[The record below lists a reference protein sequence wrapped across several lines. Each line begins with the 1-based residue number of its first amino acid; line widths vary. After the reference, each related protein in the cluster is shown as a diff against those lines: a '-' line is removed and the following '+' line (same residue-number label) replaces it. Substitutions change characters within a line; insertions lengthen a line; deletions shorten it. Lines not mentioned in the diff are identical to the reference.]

1 MPQKNFWQDAEKVRQ
16 RKMTVIWFVWFVLFI
31 WLNETNRPRP
41 RRTQG
46 SLSPP
51 YFTFCYNSPRL
62 IHVLPNGDLPMAMA
76 YRHDTKLAQQLVL
89 DELFD
94 LSLYK
99 ALRTVTQPDVHH
111 TLDEL
116 IKVETG
122 HLAFWQKFF
131 DLKLTELNFGRKI
144 KLAFMMLVCRIFG
157 STAVHLVL
165 EAIEV
170 HGVRKY
176 LALWRE
182 YQHKPLGE
190 ALRGILMDEF
200 KHEDVLVTELTKRK
214 INPERIRNIFL
225 GLNDGLVEILG
236 AVSGFF
242 GAFGSAKLVLI
253 AALTTATAGALSMA
267 AGSFLALSSEKEVK
281 TTEIARKIFLGEE
294 SDVTPM
300 EESPLGSAA
309 VVGIAYITGAL
320 VPVLPVLLG
329 ATDAL
334 FSVFT
339 AGLMVIVVSTVLSFL
354 SGMDVKRRIALNLL
368 IITVAVSVSYG
379 IGLAAKEIWGIA
391 V

>member
-1 MPQKNFWQDAEKVRQ
+1 
-16 RKMTVIWFVWFVLFI
+16 
-31 WLNETNRPRP
+31 
-41 RRTQG
+41 
-46 SLSPP
+46 
-51 YFTFCYNSPRL
+51 
-62 IHVLPNGDLPMAMA
+62 MATA
-76 YRHDTKLAQQLVL
+76 HQHDRKLARALVL

-94 LSLYK
+94 LLLYK
-99 ALRTVTQPDVHH
+99 ALRAVTQPDVHH

-131 DLKLTELNFGRKI
+131 DLKLNELNVGRKI
-144 KLAFMMLVCRIFG
+144 KLSFMMLICRIFG

-176 LALWRE
+176 LALWSE
-182 YQHKPLGE
+182 YQGMPLGE

-242 GAFGSAKLVLI
+242 GAFGSSKLVLI
-253 AALTTATAGALSMA
+253 AALTTAAAGALSMA
-267 AGSFLALSSEKEVK
+267 AGSFLALNSEKEVK

-309 VVGIAYITGAL
+309 VVGIAYVTGAL
-320 VPVLPVLLG
+320 VPVLPVLVG
-329 ATDAL
+329 AKDAL
-334 FSVFT
+334 FSVLT

-354 SGMDVKRRIALNLL
+354 SGMDVKRRIVLNLA
-368 IITVAVSVSYG
+368 IIMVAVCVSYG
-379 IGLAAKEIWGIA
+379 IGLAAKQIWGIA

>member
-1 MPQKNFWQDAEKVRQ
+1 V
-16 RKMTVIWFVWFVLFI
+16 V
-31 WLNETNRPRP
+31 
-41 RRTQG
+41 
-46 SLSPP
+46 SSPP
-51 YFTFCYNSPRL
+51 
-62 IHVLPNGDLPMAMA
+62 
-76 YRHDTKLAQQLVL
+76 HDPQLAQTLVL

-99 ALRTVTQPDVHH
+99 ALRGVTQPDVRM

-116 IKVETG
+116 IKVETS

-131 DLKLTELNFGRKI
+131 ELKLETLDLGRRV
-144 KLAFMMLVCRIFG
+144 KLAVMMLVCRLFG

-182 YQHKPLGE
+182 YQGQPLGE
-190 ALRGILMDEF
+190 ALHGILMDEF

-214 INPERIRNIFL
+214 INAEKIRNIFL

-242 GAFGSAKLVLI
+242 GAFGSATMVLV
-253 AALTTATAGALSMA
+253 AASTTAVAGALSMA
-267 AGSFLALSSEKEVK
+267 AGAFLALNSEKEVK

-294 SDVTPM
+294 SEILPM
-300 EESPLGSAA
+300 EESPLGSAF
-309 VVGIAYITGAL
+309 VVGAAYIAGAL
-320 VPVLPVLLG
+320 VPVVPVLLG
-329 ATDAL
+329 ANDAI
-334 FSVFT
+334 FSVVT
-339 AGLMVIVVSTVLSFL
+339 AGLMVIVVSTILSFL
-354 SGMDVKRRIALNLL
+354 SGMDIKRRIALNLI
-368 IITVAVSVSYG
+368 IITMAVSVTYA
-379 IGLAAKEIWGIA
+379 IGLAAKHLWGIA